1 MQIEKKI
8 SLAIVFAAIVEGA
21 AVLLWAGAASERLKD
36 VELRVAAQAGWP
48 ERLTRVEVRLEEA
61 GAQLGRIERK
71 LDVL

>member
-1 MQIEKKI
+1 MPIEKKI
-8 SLAIVFAAIVEGA
+8 SLAVILAVTVEAA

-36 VELRVAAQAGWP
+36 VELRIAAQASWP

-61 GAQLGRIERK
+61 AAQLGRIERK